1 MHCEGRSGVPPIKGV
16 ESTSELYLRMPQLMF
31 EVFCPLG
38 AISDFSSFGDD
49 KWCPGRDQGAQAV
62 DVLAFTGDASR

>member
-1 MHCEGRSGVPPIKGV
+1 
-16 ESTSELYLRMPQLMF
+16 MPQLMF